1 MQALRRNN
9 LPDRSFTS
17 TVSEFT
23 VRAMHERPIY
33 VIRWRN
39 FRELIGN
46 KPGAITA
53 AAERLGK
60 SQGQVSHFGGKSPIK
75 NIGDDIAAEI
85 EKAWVKPL
93 GWLDQPGREETV
105 NKPADL
111 MRTGSQIHGLNAA
124 NLSRALYWLD
134 AEERAKG
141 LLQPLRRAERLIA
154 LYALVVAG
162 GGDLSPAATDE
173 LIASLS
179 GGSNGGERKAAR
191 GGTIG

>member
-1 MQALRRNN
+1 MQAPARNK
-9 LPDRSFTS
+9 LPPSMFTS
-17 TVSEFT
+17 PVSKST

-33 VIRWRN
+33 VIRWRK
-39 FRELIGN
+39 FRELIGS
-46 KPGAITA
+46 KPGSITA

-85 EKAWVKPL
+85 EKAWGKPL
-93 GWLDQPGREETV
+93 GWLDQGPRDETA
-105 NKPADL
+105 NKPSDL
-111 MRTGSQIHGLNAA
+111 MRVGSQIHALDAA

-154 LYALVVAG
+154 LYEMVVAG

-173 LIASLS
+173 LIAAL
-179 GGSNGGERKAAR
+179 GQGSMNGADRKAR
-191 GGTIG
+191 GGSRG

>member
-1 MQALRRNN
+1 MQAPHRNN
-9 LPDRSFTS
+9 LPGRSFTS
-17 TVSEFT
+17 PVSEST

-46 KPGAITA
+46 KSGAITA

-85 EKAWVKPL
+85 EQAWGKPL
-93 GWLDQPGREETV
+93 GWLDRPAGDGTV
-105 NKPADL
+105 NEPSNL
-111 MRTGSQIHGLNAA
+111 MRAGSHIHALDAA

-134 AEERAKG
+134 AEERARG
-141 LLQPLRRAERLIA
+141 LFQPLRRAERLMA
-154 LYALVVAG
+154 LYELVVAG
-162 GGDLSPAATDE
+162 GGDLSPTATDE

-179 GGSNGGERKAAR
+179 GVTNGGSKAAR
-191 GGTIG
+191 GGANG